1 MKTFSQ
7 WNSGQ
12 LRTIGWTDSEELL
25 CVQDDGVV
33 LIYNI
38 FGQYL
43 HKFSMGQEAID
54 TKIIDAK
61 IFPTSQGT
69 GCAVMTTHFRIFIIN
84 SYKDPKVRQLPE
96 IPSKFS
102 PLSLVQVKFKNEK
115 FSHQN
120 FSIIDRIFTRSNQL
134 VCCY

>member
-1 MKTFSQ
+1 MFQQ
-7 WNSGQ
+7 WNSGH
-12 LRTIGWTDSEELL
+12 LRTLGWTDSEELL

-43 HKFSMGQEAID
+43 HKFSMGQEAND

-84 SYKDPKVRQLPE
+84 SYKDPKVRLLPE
-96 IPSKFS
+96 IPSKFIHFF
-102 PLSLVQVKFKNEK
+102 SLHLN

-120 FSIIDRIFTRSNQL
+120 FSIIDRIFIRSNQL
-134 VCCY
+134 VCCC